1 MNSVLPEPVS
11 FEFDYLARNDE
22 SYEKELSLLNSYSK
36 GLLVHDI
43 SIQVTSSLS
52 HQPSCIIHNTTLPSY
67 QFTSVAT
74 CQFYRS
80 EEDRIEAENE
90 KLNDNL

>member
-43 SIQVTSSLS
+43 SIQATSSLN
-52 HQPSCIIHNTTLPSY
+52 HQPSCIIHNIYVIYYFISLELRWHR
-67 QFTSVAT
+67 
-74 CQFYRS
+74 C
-80 EEDRIEAENE
+80 N
-90 KLNDNL
+90 